1 MSNFIILFIVVGEIG
16 GEYDKWIFV
25 EDSSV
30 DKLFVNILII
40 LLDMLFILLV
50 FVEGS
55 SIYWLS
61 MDKLLVILIEV
72 VDIVFINVSELIL
85 DVTKIV
91 SDE

>member
-1 MSNFIILFIVVGEIG
+1 
-16 GEYDKWIFV
+16 
-25 EDSSV
+25 
-30 DKLFVNILII
+30 
-40 LLDMLFILLV
+40 
-50 FVEGS
+50 
-55 SIYWLS
+55 

>member
-1 MSNFIILFIVVGEIG
+1 M
-16 GEYDKWIFV
+16 
-25 EDSSV
+25 
-30 DKLFVNILII
+30 NILII